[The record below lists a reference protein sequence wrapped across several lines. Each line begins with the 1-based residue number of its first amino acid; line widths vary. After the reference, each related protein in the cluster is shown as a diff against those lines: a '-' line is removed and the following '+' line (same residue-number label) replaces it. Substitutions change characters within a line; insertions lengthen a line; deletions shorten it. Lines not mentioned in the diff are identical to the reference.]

1 MRWKQFLTP
10 VKSMNVDQARE
21 YIHKKPPDELT
32 LLDVRQPNEYEAG
45 HLPGARLIPL
55 PDILSRIGEIDARKA
70 TVVYCAVG
78 GRSRIAAQMIAAQG
92 FSDVYNLSG
101 GFKAW
106 KGDAAFGAEEKGLE
120 LFTGNESVEETLVVA
135 YSLEEGLR
143 SFYLDMQDKVNNS
156 DARNLFEKLSE
167 IEVKHQER
175 ILDEYRKITGSSIT
189 REEFEKNIV
198 VNALEGGLTTEEY
211 ANLFHPDW
219 ESVTDIIEV
228 AMSIEAQAL
237 DLYLR
242 ASERSDEP
250 QSQKVLRQ
258 IADEERTHLAQLGK
272 LIETI

>member
-10 VKSMNVDQARE
+10 VKSMNVDQTRE
-21 YIHKKPPDELT
+21 YIHNKPPDELT

-143 SFYLDMQDKVNNS
+143 SFYLEMQDKVNNS

-242 ASERSDEP
+242 ASDRSSES

-272 LIETI
+272 LIESI

>member
-10 VKSMNVDQARE
+10 VKSINVDQARE
-21 YIHKKPPDELT
+21 FMGEKSPDELT
-32 LLDVRQPNEYEAG
+32 ILDVRQPNEYEAG
-45 HLPGARLIPL
+45 HLPGAKLIPL
-55 PDILSRIGEIDARKA
+55 PNITSRLGEIDPDKT

-78 GRSRIAAQMIAAQG
+78 GRSRIAAQMMVAQG

-106 KGDAAFGAEEKGLE
+106 KGVAAFGIEEKGLE
-120 LFTGNESVEETLVVA
+120 LFAGNESVEETLVVA
-135 YSLEEGLR
+135 YSLEEGLQD
-143 SFYLDMQDKVNNS
+143 FYQEMQARVKNS
-156 DARNLFEKLSE
+156 DARKLFQKLSE
-167 IEVKHQER
+167 IEVKHQKR
-175 ILDEYRKITGSSIT
+175 ILEEYCKITEESIT
-189 REEFEKNIV
+189 REEFEKSV
-198 VNALEGGLTTEEY
+198 AVKALEGGLTTEEY

-242 ASERSDEP
+242 ASDRSGNS
-250 QSQKVLRQ
+250 QSQKVLKQ

-272 LIETI
+272 LIESI

>member
-10 VKSMNVDQARE
+10 VKSINVDQARE
-21 YIHKKPPDELT
+21 YREEKPPDELT
-32 LLDVRQPNEYEAG
+32 FLDVRQPKEYETG
-45 HLPGARLIPL
+45 HIPGAKLIPL
-55 PDILSRIGEIDARKA
+55 PEITSRIGEIDPDKA

-78 GRSRIAAQMIAAQG
+78 GRSRIAAQMMAAQG
-92 FSDVYNLSG
+92 FGDVYNLSG

-106 KGDAAFGAEEKGLE
+106 KGEAAFGTENKGLE
-120 LFTGNESVEETLVVA
+120 LFTGNESVEKTLIVA

-143 SFYLDMQDKVNNS
+143 NFYFEMKARVNNS
-156 DARNLFEKLSE
+156 DASNLFEKLSE
-167 IEVKHQER
+167 IEIKHQNR
-175 ILDEYRKITGSSIT
+175 ILEEYSKITEKSVT
-189 REEFEKNIV
+189 REEFEKSV
-198 VNALEGGLTTEEY
+198 AVKKLEGGLTTEEY

-242 ASERSDEP
+242 ASERAGDS

-272 LIETI
+272 LIESI

>member
-45 HLPGARLIPL
+45 HIPGARLIPL
-55 PDILSRIGEIDARKA
+55 PDITSRLGEIDSNKA

-106 KGDAAFGAEEKGLE
+106 KGEAAFGTEEKGLE

-143 SFYLDMQDKVNNS
+143 SFYLEMQNRVNNS
-156 DARNLFEKLSE
+156 DASNLFEKLSE
-167 IEVKHQER
+167 IEVKHQKR
-175 ILDEYRKITGSSIT
+175 ILEEYSKITEKSIT

-198 VNALEGGLTTEEY
+198 VKALEGGLTTEEY
-211 ANLFHPDW
+211 ANLFHPNW

-242 ASERSDEP
+242 ASDRSGEP

-272 LIETI
+272 LIESI

>member
-10 VKSMNVDQARE
+10 VKSLDVAQARE
-21 YIHKKPPDELT
+21 YVQKKPPDELT

-45 HLPGARLIPL
+45 HIPGARLIPL
-55 PDILSRIGEIDARKA
+55 PDILSRLDEIDSNKT

-78 GRSRIAAQMIAAQG
+78 GRSRVAAQMIATQG
-92 FSDVYNLSG
+92 FSEVYNLSG

-106 KGDAAFGAEEKGLE
+106 KGEAAFGAEEKGLE

-143 SFYLDMQDKVNNS
+143 SFYLEMQAKVKNS
-156 DARNLFEKLSE
+156 NARNLFKKLSE

-175 ILDEYRKITGSSIT
+175 VLEEYRKITASSIT
-189 REEFEKNIV
+189 REEFEKKV
-198 VNALEGGLTTEEY
+198 VVSTLEGGLTTEEY
-211 ANLFHPDW
+211 TTLFHPNW

-242 ASERSDEP
+242 ASERSDES

>member
-45 HLPGARLIPL
+45 HLPGAKLIPL

-106 KGDAAFGAEEKGLE
+106 KGDAAFGSEEKGLE

-143 SFYLDMQDKVNNS
+143 SFYLEMQDKVNNS

-242 ASERSDEP
+242 ASERSDES

>member
-45 HLPGARLIPL
+45 HLPGAKLIPL
-55 PDILSRIGEIDARKA
+55 PDILSRIGEIDSRKA

-106 KGDAAFGAEEKGLE
+106 KGDAAFGSEEKGLE

-143 SFYLDMQDKVNNS
+143 SFYLEMQDKVNNS

-242 ASERSDEP
+242 ASDRSSES

-272 LIETI
+272 LIESI

>member
-10 VKSMNVDQARE
+10 VKSINVDQARE
-21 YIHKKPPDELT
+21 YMKKEHPDELT
-32 LLDVRQPNEYEAG
+32 ILDVRQPNEYEAG
-45 HLPGARLIPL
+45 HIPGAKLIPL
-55 PDILSRIGEIDARKA
+55 PDIISRFGEIDSKTA

-106 KGDAAFGAEEKGLE
+106 KGMAAFGAEKKGLK
-120 LFTGNESVEETLVVA
+120 LFSGNESVEKTLIVA

-143 SFYLDMQDKVNNS
+143 NFYLEMQSRVNNS
-156 DARNLFEKLSE
+156 DARNLFDKLSE
-167 IEVKHQER
+167 IEVKHQKR
-175 ILDEYRKITGSSIT
+175 IFDEYIKITEKSIT
-189 REEFEKNIV
+189 REEFESNIDV
-198 VNALEGGLTTEEY
+198 KALEGGLTTEEY

-242 ASERSDEP
+242 ASDRSDDS
-250 QSQKVLRQ
+250 QSKKVLRQ
-258 IADEERTHLAQLGK
+258 IADEERTHLIQLGK
-272 LIETI
+272 LIESI

>member
-10 VKSMNVDQARE
+10 VKSINVDQARE
-21 YIHKKPPDELT
+21 YMGKKSSDELT
-32 LLDVRQPNEYEAG
+32 ILDVRQPKEYEAG
-45 HLPGARLIPL
+45 HIPGAKLIPL
-55 PDILSRIGEIDARKA
+55 PDITSRLGEVDSNKA

-78 GRSRIAAQMIAAQG
+78 GRSRIATQMMAAQG

-106 KGDAAFGAEEKGLE
+106 KGETAFGAEEKGLE
-120 LFTGNESVEETLVVA
+120 LFTGNESAEETLVVA

-143 SFYLDMQDKVNNS
+143 NFYLEMQTRVNNS
-156 DARNLFEKLSE
+156 DARNLFKKLSE
-167 IEVKHQER
+167 IEVKHQKH
-175 ILDEYRKITGSSIT
+175 IFDEYIKITQKSIA
-189 REEFEKNIV
+189 REEFEENIV
-198 VNALEGGLTTEEY
+198 VKALEGGLTTEEY

-242 ASERSDEP
+242 ASDRSDDS

-258 IADEERTHLAQLGK
+258 IADEERTHLIQLGK
-272 LIETI
+272 LIESI

>member
-106 KGDAAFGAEEKGLE
+106 KGDAAFGSEEKGLE

-143 SFYLDMQDKVNNS
+143 SFYLEMQDKVNNS

-242 ASERSDEP
+242 ASDRSSES

-272 LIETI
+272 LIENI

>member
-10 VKSMNVDQARE
+10 VKSLDVAQARE
-21 YIHKKPPDELT
+21 YVQKKPPDELT

-45 HLPGARLIPL
+45 HIPGARLIPL
-55 PDILSRIGEIDARKA
+55 PDILSRLDEIDSNKT

-78 GRSRIAAQMIAAQG
+78 GRSRVAAQMIAAQG
-92 FSDVYNLSG
+92 FSEVYNLSG

-106 KGDAAFGAEEKGLE
+106 KGEAAFGAEEKGLE

-143 SFYLDMQDKVNNS
+143 SFYLEMQAKVKNS
-156 DARNLFEKLSE
+156 NARNLFKKLSE

-175 ILDEYRKITGSSIT
+175 VLEEYRKITASSIT
-189 REEFEKNIV
+189 REEFEKKV
-198 VNALEGGLTTEEY
+198 VVSTLEGGLTTEEY
-211 ANLFHPDW
+211 TTLFHPNW

>member
-10 VKSMNVDQARE
+10 VKSMDVGQARE
-21 YIHKKPPDELT
+21 YVQKNPPEELT

-45 HLPGARLIPL
+45 HIPGARLIPL
-55 PDILSRIGEIDARKA
+55 PDILSRLDEIDSNKT

-78 GRSRIAAQMIAAQG
+78 GRSRVAAQMIAAQG
-92 FSDVYNLSG
+92 FSEVYNLSG

-106 KGDAAFGAEEKGLE
+106 KGEAAFGAEEKGLE

-143 SFYLDMQDKVNNS
+143 SFYLEMQAKVKNS
-156 DARNLFEKLSE
+156 NARNLFKKLSE

-175 ILDEYRKITGSSIT
+175 VLEEYRKITASSIT
-189 REEFEKNIV
+189 REEFEKKV
-198 VNALEGGLTTEEY
+198 VVSTLEGGLTTEEY
-211 ANLFHPDW
+211 TTLFHPDW

>member
-55 PDILSRIGEIDARKA
+55 PDILSRIGEIDSRKA

-143 SFYLDMQDKVNNS
+143 SFYLEMQDKVNNS

>member
-10 VKSMNVDQARE
+10 VKSLDVAQARE
-21 YIHKKPPDELT
+21 YVQKKPPDELT

-45 HLPGARLIPL
+45 HIPGARLIPL
-55 PDILSRIGEIDARKA
+55 PDILSRLDEIDSNKT

-78 GRSRIAAQMIAAQG
+78 GRSRVAAQMIAAQG
-92 FSDVYNLSG
+92 FSEVYNLSG

-106 KGDAAFGAEEKGLE
+106 KGEAAFGAEEKGLE

-143 SFYLDMQDKVNNS
+143 SFYLEMQAKVKNS
-156 DARNLFEKLSE
+156 NARNLFKKLSE

-175 ILDEYRKITGSSIT
+175 VLEEYRKITASSIT
-189 REEFEKNIV
+189 REEFEKKV
-198 VNALEGGLTTEEY
+198 VVSTLEGGLTTEEY
-211 ANLFHPDW
+211 TTLFHPNW

-242 ASERSDEP
+242 ASERSDES

>member
-1 MRWKQFLTP
+1 
-10 VKSMNVDQARE
+10 MNVDEARE
-21 YIHKKPPDELT
+21 YIHEKPPDELT

-45 HLPGARLIPL
+45 HIPGAKLIPL
-55 PDILSRIGEIDARKA
+55 PDIISRFGEIDSKKA

-106 KGDAAFGAEEKGLE
+106 KGEAAFGTEEKGLT
-120 LFTGNESVEETLVVA
+120 LFSGNESVEKTLVVA

-143 SFYLDMQDKVNNS
+143 CFYLEMQTKVNNS
-156 DARNLFEKLSE
+156 DARNLFEKLSD
-167 IEVKHQER
+167 IEVKHQKR
-175 ILDEYRKITGSSIT
+175 IFDEYIKITKKSIT
-189 REEFEKNIV
+189 REGFEKNV
-198 VNALEGGLTTEEY
+198 VVKELEGGLTTEEY

-219 ESVTDIIEV
+219 ESVADIIEM

-242 ASERSDEP
+242 ASDKSSDS

-258 IADEERTHLAQLGK
+258 VADEEQTHLVQLGK
-272 LIETI
+272 LIESI

>member
-45 HLPGARLIPL
+45 HIPGARLIPL
-55 PDILSRIGEIDARKA
+55 PDITSRLGEIDSNKA

-106 KGDAAFGAEEKGLE
+106 KGEAAFGTEEKGLE

-143 SFYLDMQDKVNNS
+143 SFYLEMQNRVNNS
-156 DARNLFEKLSE
+156 DASNLFEKLSE
-167 IEVKHQER
+167 IEVKHQKR
-175 ILDEYRKITGSSIT
+175 ILEEYSKITEKSIT

-198 VNALEGGLTTEEY
+198 VQALEGGLTTEEY
-211 ANLFHPDW
+211 ANLFHPNW

-242 ASERSDEP
+242 ASDKSGES

-272 LIETI
+272 LIESI

>member
-106 KGDAAFGAEEKGLE
+106 KGDAAFGSEEKGLE

-143 SFYLDMQDKVNNS
+143 SFYLEMQDKVNNS

-242 ASERSDEP
+242 ASDRSSES

-272 LIETI
+272 LIESI

>member
-10 VKSMNVDQARE
+10 VKSLDVAQARE
-21 YIHKKPPDELT
+21 YVQKKPPDELT

-45 HLPGARLIPL
+45 HIPGARLIPL
-55 PDILSRIGEIDARKA
+55 PDILSRLDEIDSNKT

-78 GRSRIAAQMIAAQG
+78 GRSRVAAQMIATQG
-92 FSDVYNLSG
+92 FSEVYNLSG

-106 KGDAAFGAEEKGLE
+106 KGEAAFGAEEKGLE

-143 SFYLDMQDKVNNS
+143 SFYLEMQAKVKNS
-156 DARNLFEKLSE
+156 NARNLFKKLSE

-175 ILDEYRKITGSSIT
+175 VLEEYRKITASSIT
-189 REEFEKNIV
+189 REEFEKKV
-198 VNALEGGLTTEEY
+198 VVSTLEGGLTTEEY
-211 ANLFHPDW
+211 TTLFHPNW

-242 ASERSDEP
+242 ASDRSGEP

-272 LIETI
+272 LIESI

>member
-10 VKSMNVDQARE
+10 VKSMDVGQARE
-21 YIHKKPPDELT
+21 YVQKKPPEELT

-45 HLPGARLIPL
+45 HIPGARLIPL
-55 PDILSRIGEIDARKA
+55 PDILSRLDEIDSNKT

-78 GRSRIAAQMIAAQG
+78 GRSRVAAQMIAAQG
-92 FSDVYNLSG
+92 FSEVYNLSG

-106 KGDAAFGAEEKGLE
+106 KGEAAFGAEEKGLE

-143 SFYLDMQDKVNNS
+143 SFYLEMQAKVKNS
-156 DARNLFEKLSE
+156 NARNLFKKLSE

-175 ILDEYRKITGSSIT
+175 VLEEYRKITASSIT
-189 REEFEKNIV
+189 REEFEKKV
-198 VNALEGGLTTEEY
+198 VVSTLEGGLTTEEY
-211 ANLFHPDW
+211 TTLFHPNW

-272 LIETI
+272 LIESI

>member
-10 VKSMNVDQARE
+10 VKSINVDQARE
-21 YIHKKPPDELT
+21 LMGEKPHDEIT
-32 LLDVRQPNEYEAG
+32 FLDVRQPNEYEAG
-45 HLPGARLIPL
+45 HLPGAKLIPL
-55 PDILSRIGEIDARKA
+55 PNITSRLGEIDPDKA

-78 GRSRIAAQMIAAQG
+78 GRSRIAAQMIAEQG

-106 KGDAAFGAEEKGLE
+106 KGEAALGSEEKGLE

-135 YSLEEGLR
+135 YCLEEGLQD
-143 SFYLDMQDKVNNS
+143 FYQEMQTRVKNS
-156 DARNLFEKLSE
+156 DARELFQKLSE
-167 IEVKHQER
+167 IEVKHQNR
-175 ILDEYRKITGSSIT
+175 ILEEYSEITEKPIT

-198 VNALEGGLTTEEY
+198 VNTLEGGLTTEEY

-242 ASERSDEP
+242 ASDRSGDP

-272 LIETI
+272 LIESI

>member
-45 HLPGARLIPL
+45 HIPGSRLIPL
-55 PDILSRIGEIDARKA
+55 PDIIARLGEIDSNKA

-92 FSDVYNLSG
+92 FSEVYNLSG

-106 KGDAAFGAEEKGLE
+106 KGGAAFGAEEKGLE

-143 SFYLDMQDKVNNS
+143 SFYLEMQAKVNNS
-156 DARNLFEKLSE
+156 EARNLFEKLSE

-175 ILDEYRKITGSSIT
+175 ILDEYRKITKRSIS
-189 REEFEKNIV
+189 REDFEKKIV
-198 VNALEGGLTTEEY
+198 VKILEGGLTTEEY

-242 ASERSDEP
+242 ASDRSGEP
-250 QSQKVLRQ
+250 QSRKVLRQ

-272 LIETI
+272 LIESI

>member
-10 VKSMNVDQARE
+10 VKSMDVGQARE
-21 YIHKKPPDELT
+21 YVQKKPPEELT

-45 HLPGARLIPL
+45 HIPGARLIPL
-55 PDILSRIGEIDARKA
+55 PDILSRLDEIDSNKT

-78 GRSRIAAQMIAAQG
+78 GRSRVAAQMIATQG
-92 FSDVYNLSG
+92 FSEVYNLSG

-106 KGDAAFGAEEKGLE
+106 KGEAAFGAEEKGLE

-143 SFYLDMQDKVNNS
+143 SFYLEMQAKVKNS
-156 DARNLFEKLSE
+156 NARNLFKKLSE

-175 ILDEYRKITGSSIT
+175 VLEEYRKITASSIT
-189 REEFEKNIV
+189 REEFEKKV
-198 VNALEGGLTTEEY
+198 VVSTLEGGLTTEEY
-211 ANLFHPDW
+211 TTLFHPNW

-242 ASERSDEP
+242 ASERSDES

>member
-10 VKSMNVDQARE
+10 VKSLDVAQARE
-21 YIHKKPPDELT
+21 YVQKKPPDELT

-45 HLPGARLIPL
+45 HIPGARLIPL
-55 PDILSRIGEIDARKA
+55 PDILSRLDEIDSNKT

-78 GRSRIAAQMIAAQG
+78 GRSRVAAQMIAAQG
-92 FSDVYNLSG
+92 FSEVYNLSG

-106 KGDAAFGAEEKGLE
+106 KGEAAFGAEEKGLE

-143 SFYLDMQDKVNNS
+143 SFYLEMQAKVKNS
-156 DARNLFEKLSE
+156 NARNLFKKLSE

-175 ILDEYRKITGSSIT
+175 VLEEYRKITASSIT
-189 REEFEKNIV
+189 REEFEKKV
-198 VNALEGGLTTEEY
+198 VVSTLEGGLTTEEY
-211 ANLFHPDW
+211 TTLFHPDW

>member
-10 VKSMNVDQARE
+10 VKSMDVGQARE
-21 YIHKKPPDELT
+21 YVQKKPPEELT

-45 HLPGARLIPL
+45 HIPGARLIPL
-55 PDILSRIGEIDARKA
+55 PDILSRLDEIDSNKT

-78 GRSRIAAQMIAAQG
+78 GRSRVAAQMIAAQG
-92 FSDVYNLSG
+92 FSEVYNLSG

-106 KGDAAFGAEEKGLE
+106 KGEAAFGAEEKGLE

-143 SFYLDMQDKVNNS
+143 SFYLEMQAKVKNS
-156 DARNLFEKLSE
+156 NARNLFKKLSE

-175 ILDEYRKITGSSIT
+175 VLEEYRKITASSIT
-189 REEFEKNIV
+189 REEFEKKV
-198 VNALEGGLTTEEY
+198 VVSTLEGGLTTEEY
-211 ANLFHPDW
+211 TTLFHPDW

>member
-45 HLPGARLIPL
+45 HIPGARLIPL
-55 PDILSRIGEIDARKA
+55 PDIVSRLGEIDSNKA

-92 FSDVYNLSG
+92 FSEVYNLSG

-106 KGDAAFGAEEKGLE
+106 KGEDAFGAEEKGLE

-143 SFYLDMQDKVNNS
+143 SFYLEMQAKVNNS
-156 DARNLFEKLSE
+156 EARNLFEKLSE

-175 ILDEYRKITGSSIT
+175 ILDEYRKITKRSIS
-189 REEFEKNIV
+189 REDFEKKIV
-198 VNALEGGLTTEEY
+198 VKILEGGLTTEEY

-242 ASERSDEP
+242 ASDRSGEP
-250 QSQKVLRQ
+250 QSRKVLRQ

-272 LIETI
+272 LIESI

>member
-10 VKSMNVDQARE
+10 VKSLDVAQARE
-21 YIHKKPPDELT
+21 YVQKKPPDELT

-45 HLPGARLIPL
+45 HIPGARLIPL
-55 PDILSRIGEIDARKA
+55 PDILSRLDEIDSNKT

-78 GRSRIAAQMIAAQG
+78 GRSRVAAQMIATQG
-92 FSDVYNLSG
+92 FSEVYNLSG

-106 KGDAAFGAEEKGLE
+106 KGEAAFGAEEKGLE

-143 SFYLDMQDKVNNS
+143 SFYLEMQAKVKNS
-156 DARNLFEKLSE
+156 NARNLFKKLSE

-175 ILDEYRKITGSSIT
+175 VLEEYRKITASSIT
-189 REEFEKNIV
+189 REEFEKKV
-198 VNALEGGLTTEEY
+198 VVSTLEGGLTTEEY
-211 ANLFHPDW
+211 TTLFHPDW

>member
-55 PDILSRIGEIDARKA
+55 PDILSRLNEIDSDKA
-70 TVVYCAVG
+70 TIVYCAVG

-106 KGDAAFGAEEKGLE
+106 KGDAAFGSEEKGLE

-143 SFYLDMQDKVNNS
+143 SFYLEMQAKVNNS
-156 DARNLFEKLSE
+156 DTRNLFEKLSE

-175 ILDEYRKITGSSIT
+175 ILEEYRKITTSSIT
-189 REEFEKNIV
+189 REEFEKKV
-198 VNALEGGLTTEEY
+198 VVSTLEGGLTTEEY
-211 ANLFHPDW
+211 TTLFHPNW

-272 LIETI
+272 LIESI

>member
-143 SFYLDMQDKVNNS
+143 SFYLEMQDKVNNS